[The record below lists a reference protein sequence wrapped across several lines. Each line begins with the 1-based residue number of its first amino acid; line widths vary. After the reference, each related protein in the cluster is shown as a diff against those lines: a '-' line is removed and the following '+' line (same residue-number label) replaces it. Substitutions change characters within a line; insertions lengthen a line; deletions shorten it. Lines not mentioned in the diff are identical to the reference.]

1 MVDVPVDDRDPPD
14 AELGLRVSGRDRDV
28 VEEAEAHRPV
38 RGRVVARRPYEG
50 EPVAADRF
58 DRGAGCEQGRL
69 VGRIRSHRVRIDER
83 RPDDSA
89 DELEQLGRVA
99 AKDVLLGGRLRLA
112 ELEVLLQDAKPLL
125 PLGVVARRV
134 ESHHVAVA
142 HELHGISTMSGSS
155 RLPQSS
161 YTSRPIRGAA

>member
-1 MVDVPVDDRDPPD
+1 MIATLSDP
-14 AELGLRVSGRDRDV
+14 ELGLRVSGRDRDV

-38 RGRVVARRPYEG
+38 RRRVVPRRPYEG
-50 EPVAADRF
+50 EPVYADRF
-58 DRGAGCEQGRL
+58 DRGACCEQRRL
-69 VGRIRSHRVRIDER
+69 VGRIRGDRVRVDER

-89 DELEQLGRVA
+89 DELEQLRSVA

-112 ELEVLLQDAKPLL
+112 ELELLLQDAKPLL

-134 ESHHVAVA
+134 ESGHVAVA
-142 HELHGISTMSGSS
+142 HELHGTSTTSGSS

-161 YTSRPIRGAA
+161 YISRPIRGAA